1 MHACMP
7 AATSVHSA
15 VPYHPREYALSFFTL
30 YELIVVSFAFSGYEL
45 NTFEVDLKV

>member
-1 MHACMP
+1 MHVP
-7 AATSVHSA
+7 AAISVHTA
-15 VPYHPREYALSFFTL
+15 VPNHLREYALSFFAL